1 MLRHAQ
7 EHPAVGRT
15 STADALEQLHSAG
28 ILGGHDS
35 SVLTEALV
43 TFKSV
48 LQATRIACMGGPLPE
63 SMSSAFASCLPAMV
77 GESSLNAVEVKL
89 IRHQA
94 AVQDAFVRLTAG

>member
-1 MLRHAQ
+1 MQ
-7 EHPAVGRT
+7 
-15 STADALEQLHSAG
+15 LESMPGAG
-28 ILGGHDS
+28 ENPCLGGDPRA
-35 SVLTEALV
+35 ER
-43 TFKSV
+43 TFSAAMDYLESRADIDGK
-48 LQATRIACMGGPLPE
+48 RIACMGGPLPE